1 MRIYRERVPQIARN
15 IVKSLIDAEQIEVTE
30 ENLPEVELDVE
41 SVVKEYRR
49 MDHEITEKAR
59 DLVQQRNVDYSQTF
73 KIKAKLA
80 QQQNFVLGDE
90 AVGWIC
96 DQIVEILLQ
105 SRYVEEIFGEDH
117 ELRSIIAPI
126 LKRELLVDDELDRE
140 VKKRIRNLEER
151 TTDYEVEYRK
161 TMEQLRSQKKGPS
174 A

>member
-140 VKKRIRNLEER
+140 VKKRIRNLEEG